1 MLMRSQCLLQVP
13 PTLRNKM
20 ESFWPAET
28 LKYLYLLLDDS
39 KPELLPLD
47 QFVFNTEAHP
57 LPIIGSMADAE
68 AAKWYVKG
76 PRNNSTRLAPAESI
90 EERAQV
96 RAWSLLRFFPLH
108 RPQPHLAKKADPRPP
123 LAAGLTSTAWLL
135 AAPWEPRSACSAC
148 LLWGFDTLAG
158 RQAVFVDD
166 KLRLWNGPH
175 AGLGQCL
182 VGHWEC
188 QCLQGLERDEK

>member
-1 MLMRSQCLLQVP
+1 MSVQVP
-13 PTLRNKM
+13 PTLRDKM

-28 LKYLYLLLDDS
+28 LKYLYLLLDES

-76 PRNNSTRLAPAESI
+76 PRNNSTRLAEPAQSI

-96 RAWSLLRFFPLH
+96 CPRPPSRPSSLLRGCQLW
-108 RPQPHLAKKADPRPP
+108 RVASRSMLGCNKQSQR
-123 LAAGLTSTAWLL
+123 GL
-135 AAPWEPRSACSAC
+135 
-148 LLWGFDTLAG
+148 
-158 RQAVFVDD
+158 
-166 KLRLWNGPH
+166 
-175 AGLGQCL
+175 
-182 VGHWEC
+182 
-188 QCLQGLERDEK
+188 